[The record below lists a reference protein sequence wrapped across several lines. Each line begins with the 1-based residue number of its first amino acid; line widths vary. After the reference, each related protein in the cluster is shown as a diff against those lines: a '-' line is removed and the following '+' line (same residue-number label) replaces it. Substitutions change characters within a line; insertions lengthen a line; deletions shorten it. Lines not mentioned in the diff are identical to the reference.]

1 MMRNTKEIDTIL
13 IELNKSIDAHYK
25 WLVTMFRCVVSLDVS
40 QPDIMGENSH
50 CVCRFGQWLNN
61 QSRYNEDDCSY
72 VSKINATHEK
82 MHLLGK
88 ELLLAIVEKRS
99 HPWHFDSFQDALL
112 AFTSSVMEYKIYLL
126 NIRSNIDVLTGL
138 PGRRMLDES
147 FERQLLD
154 AEPLNLYILLLDIDR
169 FKYVNDTYGHLVG
182 DVVLRALASNL
193 LSWTRYDEVAYRYGG
208 EEFIIIIRTKT
219 DEQACQAGLRLCR
232 LIGQKKIPYADGEI
246 GITVTAGITRVQPGE
261 TLDTA
266 LGRADRAMYQ
276 GKQTGRNRCMFM
288 DENEQIALVDTNDGT
303 SYPLSA

>member
-25 WLVTMFRCVVSLDVS
+25 WLVTMFRCVVSLDVT

-112 AFTSSVMEYKIYLL
+112 AFTSSVMDYKIYLL

-147 FERQLLD
+147 FDRQLLD

-182 DVVLRALASNL
+182 DLVLRVLASNL

-246 GITVTAGITRVQPGE
+246 GITVTAGITRVQQGE

>member
-25 WLVTMFRCVVSLDVS
+25 WLVTMFRCVVSLDVT
-40 QPDIMGENSH
+40 QPDILGENSH

-99 HPWHFDSFQDALL
+99 HSWHFDSFQDALL
-112 AFTSSVMEYKIYLL
+112 AFTSSVMDYKIYLL

-232 LIGQKKIPYADGEI
+232 LIGQKKIPYSDGEI
-246 GITVTAGITRVQPGE
+246 GITVTAGITRVQQGE

>member
-25 WLVTMFRCVVSLDVS
+25 WLVTMFRCVVSLDVT

-99 HPWHFDSFQDALL
+99 HSWHFDSFQDALL
-112 AFTSSVMEYKIYLL
+112 AFTSSVMDYKIYLL

-147 FERQLLD
+147 FDRQLLD

-232 LIGQKKIPYADGEI
+232 LIGQKKIPYSDGEI
-246 GITVTAGITRVQPGE
+246 AITVTAGITRVQQGE

>member
-25 WLVTMFRCVVSLDVS
+25 WLVTMFRCVVSLDVT

-61 QSRYNEDDCSY
+61 QARYNEDDCSY

-112 AFTSSVMEYKIYLL
+112 AFTSSVMDYKIYLL

-147 FERQLLD
+147 FDRQLLD

-182 DVVLRALASNL
+182 DIVLRALASNL

>member
-1 MMRNTKEIDTIL
+1 MMRNTKEIDAIL

-25 WLVTMFRCVVSLDVS
+25 WLVTMFRCVVSSDVT

-50 CVCRFGQWLNN
+50 FVCRFGQWLNN

-72 VSKINATHEK
+72 VSKIIATHEK
-82 MHLLGK
+82 MHLSGK
-88 ELLLAIVEKRS
+88 KLLMAIVENRS
-99 HPWHFDSFQDALL
+99 HSWHFDSFQDALL
-112 AFTSSVMEYKIYLL
+112 AFTSSVMDYKIYLL
-126 NIRSNIDVLTGL
+126 SIRSNIDALTGL

-147 FERQLLD
+147 FDRQLLD
-154 AEPLNLYILLLDIDR
+154 AEPLNLYIFLLDIDR

-193 LSWTRYDEVAYRYGG
+193 LSWTRYDEAAYRYGG

-232 LIGQKKIPYADGEI
+232 LIGQKKIPYAEGEI
-246 GITVTAGITRVQPGE
+246 GITVTAGITRVQQGE
-261 TLDTA
+261 TLDTV

>member
-1 MMRNTKEIDTIL
+1 MMRNTKEIDAIL

-25 WLVTMFRCVVSLDVS
+25 WLVTMFRCVVSLDVT

-112 AFTSSVMEYKIYLL
+112 AFTSSVMDYKIYLL

-193 LSWTRYDEVAYRYGG
+193 LLWTRYDEVAYRYGG

-232 LIGQKKIPYADGEI
+232 LIGQKKIPYSDGEI
-246 GITVTAGITRVQPGE
+246 AITVTAGITRVQPGE